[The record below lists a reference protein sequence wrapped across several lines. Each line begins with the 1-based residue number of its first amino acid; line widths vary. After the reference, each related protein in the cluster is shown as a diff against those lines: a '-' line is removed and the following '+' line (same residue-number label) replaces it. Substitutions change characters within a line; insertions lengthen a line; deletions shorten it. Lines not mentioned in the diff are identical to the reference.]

1 MKVVLDLSRL
11 LEDGQITQAEADRLK
26 TLSAQQTGSAGINI
40 LLGFGVTAVAVG
52 AVALVPTPLAAVAIG
67 LVVFAA
73 GLVVSL
79 KRLQQWEMLG
89 QICLVVGALMFCG
102 GVAVFG
108 EGSLASMLIVT
119 AALAAGAIV
128 ARSSLLMALAVL
140 AVSSCLGAR
149 TGYRHAMYSLAIF
162 EPTLTILLFSAL
174 AYAAFHT
181 SKRLAADFER
191 IAISAARTSVL
202 MVNMG
207 FWIGS
212 LWGDPLVLLRSL
224 NRTDPSELITSRIVP
239 DWVFSLGWAAAL
251 IAVGVWGVKANRRWV
266 VNVAAIFGAIHFY
279 TQWFERLGGNA
290 ASVLLGGLLMI
301 AFAYGLWAFNKK
313 LVTGKA

>member
-1 MKVVLDLSRL
+1 MKVVLDLSKL

-26 TLSAQQTGSAGINI
+26 SLSAQQTGSAGINI

-52 AVALVPTPLAAVAIG
+52 AVALVPTPLTAIAIG
-67 LVVFAA
+67 AIVFAGA
-73 GLVVSL
+73 LVATL
-79 KRLQQWEMLG
+79 KGSKQWAMLG
-89 QICLVVGALMFCG
+89 QISLVVGALMFCG

-119 AALAAGAIV
+119 AALAACAIV
-128 ARSSLLMALAVL
+128 SRSSLLIALAVL

-162 EPTLTILLFSAL
+162 EPALTIALFSAIAL
-174 AYAAFHT
+174 GAYQA
-181 SKRLAADFER
+181 SKRLAADYER
-191 IAISAARTSVL
+191 LAISAARTSVL
-202 MVNMG
+202 LVNMG

-224 NRTDPSELITSRIVP
+224 NRTDPSQLINSKIIP
-239 DWVFSLGWAAAL
+239 DWAFSLGWAAAL
-251 IAVGVWGVKANRRWV
+251 IAIGAWGVTANRRWV

-279 TQWFERLGGNA
+279 TQWFERLGANA
-290 ASVLLGGLLMI
+290 ITVLLGGLLMI
-301 AFAYGLWAFNKK
+301 GFAYGLWAFNKAQVSEK
-313 LVTGKA
+313 S